1 MKVIEEDPH
10 IVAHDDSVQDLR
22 SDDEVDDF
30 QVVDDEEEVDEVA
43 GNLFK
48 NQLIFHL
55 IVLYSHKRNFYI
67 VIKKYGYYKK
77 NNYKKSS

>member
-1 MKVIEEDPH
+1 MKVIEEDLH

-55 IVLYSHKRNFYI
+55 IVLYSHKHNFYM
-67 VIKKYGYYKK
+67 KLR
-77 NNYKKSS
+77 NHFL